1 MHTVSSRKVGEKEA
15 YLTGRKI
22 IKCRYWDVD
31 PIYRTLGTRG
41 FSRVRSEFSVLAEGR
56 HIFGT
61 FPFKLPLVCALAVV
75 LWANRSP
82 IKTWQQPETALEKS
96 LAPVVFRSWTYDDH
110 VIIVSLVC
118 WKNRCFLQRIFAEFG
133 DIRFR
138 ITNTDD
144 HVIMVWLVWSIKDWV
159 CTEQTNK

>member
-1 MHTVSSRKVGEKEA
+1 MQILRCWPHLPYPGYQRFFSRAVGIFGVGRRPTHLRNLPFQTPARLRFSCCPVGQSQPYKDLTATGNRARKVS
-15 YLTGRKI
+15 
-22 IKCRYWDVD
+22 
-31 PIYRTLGTRG
+31 GTQ
-41 FSRVRSEFSVLAEGR
+41 
-56 HIFGT
+56 GT
-61 FPFKLPLVCALAVV
+61 F
-75 LWANRSP
+75 
-82 IKTWQQPETALEKS
+82 T
-96 LAPVVFRSWTYDDH
+96 VVFRSWTYDDH

-133 DIRFR
+133 DIRFC